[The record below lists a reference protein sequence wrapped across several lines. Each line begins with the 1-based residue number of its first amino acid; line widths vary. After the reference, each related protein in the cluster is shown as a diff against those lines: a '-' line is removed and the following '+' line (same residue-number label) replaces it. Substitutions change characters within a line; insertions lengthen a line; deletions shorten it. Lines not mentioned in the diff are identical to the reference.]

1 MTRRSWC
8 CRFQGAPLGVRSG
21 TVLGD
26 PCDVD
31 ERRRQNKPQAPKS
44 GGRSRRYKARIW
56 TQEHT
61 CVQHKSTVSW
71 CAVSRGPKPMRPT
84 GDQDCQIRLRRITKC
99 EVRRRSF
106 KSGIRQLM
114 SGRPRPAD
122 FGLPPPPARIQI
134 RPMRPN
140 GGCPDG
146 GNTGG
151 VDAGMLPATMV
162 TASCHALAPKCKTS
176 AAAAGSGLRLAPKNL
191 RRLKCGLGRKHAPR
205 DWPGDARKT

>member
-122 FGLPPPPARIQI
+122 FGLPPPPRASKYDPCAQTAGAQMVATPAASTRECCL
-134 RPMRPN
+134 RPWSRQ
-140 GGCPDG
+140 
-146 GNTGG
+146 
-151 VDAGMLPATMV
+151 AAT
-162 TASCHALAPKCKTS
+162 PWRRS
-176 AAAAGSGLRLAPKNL
+176 A
-191 RRLKCGLGRKHAPR
+191 RRLRPLPVAACAWRR
-205 DWPGDARKT
+205 RISGD